1 MNNSHAYSPYMVWII
16 AGLTLAT
23 IGQLTVWC
31 LHNPS
36 LQRVG
41 WVATV
46 IGSVIA
52 VISRTVFAAMIP
64 ATTTRDY

>member
-36 LQRVG
+36 LQGVG

-46 IGSVIA
+46 IGGVIA
-52 VISRTVFAAMIP
+52 VISRTVFTTMIP

>member
-1 MNNSHAYSPYMVWII
+1 MNNSHTYSPHMIWII
-16 AGLTLAT
+16 AGLLLAAV
-23 IGQLTVWC
+23 GQLTVWC
-31 LHNPS
+31 LNSPS
-36 LQRVG
+36 LQGVG

-64 ATTTRDY
+64 AATTRDY

>member
-1 MNNSHAYSPYMVWII
+1 MNNSHAYSPHMVWII

-36 LQRVG
+36 LQGVG

-46 IGSVIA
+46 IGGVIA
-52 VISRTVFAAMIP
+52 VISRTVFTAMIP
-64 ATTTRDY
+64 ATTTCEY

>member
-1 MNNSHAYSPYMVWII
+1 MNNSHTYSPHMIWII
-16 AGLTLAT
+16 AGLLLAT
-23 IGQLTVWC
+23 VGQLTVWC
-31 LHNPS
+31 LNSPS
-36 LQRVG
+36 LQGVG

>member
-1 MNNSHAYSPYMVWII
+1 MNNSHAYSPYLVWVI
-16 AGLTLAT
+16 AGLTLAA
-23 IGQLTVWC
+23 ISQLTAWC

-36 LQRVG
+36 LQGVG

-46 IGSVIA
+46 IGGVIA
-52 VISRTVFAAMIP
+52 VISRTVFTAMIP